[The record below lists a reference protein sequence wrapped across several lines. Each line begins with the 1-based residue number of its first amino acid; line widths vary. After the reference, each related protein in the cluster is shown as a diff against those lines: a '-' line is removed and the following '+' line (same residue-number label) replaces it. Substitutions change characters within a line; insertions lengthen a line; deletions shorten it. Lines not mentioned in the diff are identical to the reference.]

1 MIDPANAGEEKSVDR
16 LEDRG
21 ELVADRAGDLE
32 LLGAR
37 DRVEQVAT
45 GYISTGDIG
54 VMRSFEP
61 DRRGASARVPN
72 AGHAAIFLS
81 FAFLVLLLSQLLLIA
96 PQIANASAATVL
108 EPKRQLAAMA
118 AAYFATLGFCFLI
131 FPLLWRRGFLAGV
144 RWDGAKAMRLAGK
157 LVPLGIVVGLV
168 VQGISSLIPMPKS
181 IPMDDFFRSV
191 SDVWLVT
198 AFGTLLAPLF
208 EELCFRGFLLP
219 AFAIAF
225 DWIGPALRYLVAF
238 SDARLGGAAP
248 ERHFRAFREEASAG
262 LAEGTDN
269 LTFRSKGAVV
279 AASLVT
285 SLLFAL
291 LHAEQLAH
299 AWGAL
304 CVLFCVSLVLTT
316 VRIKTRSVACSTL
329 VHACYNF
336 SVFLTLFV
344 ATGGYRHLEKMNQ

>member
-1 MIDPANAGEEKSVDR
+1 MIDPANAEDGKSMDR
-16 LEDRG
+16 LGDQSGVIHDRS
-21 ELVADRAGDLE
+21 GDLE
-32 LLGAR
+32 LAGAY
-37 DRVEQVAT
+37 DPVEHV
-45 GYISTGDIG
+45 GSGDG
-54 VMRSFEP
+54 ELMTSFAPYRREP
-61 DRRGASARVPN
+61 ASRVPN

-96 PQIANASAATVL
+96 PQVATGNVSDAL
-108 EPKRQLAAMA
+108 QPKRQLAAMGV
-118 AAYFATLGFCFLI
+118 AYVVTIGFCFLV
-131 FPLLWRRGFLAGV
+131 FPLFWRRGFLAGV
-144 RWDGAKAMRLAGK
+144 HWDGAKALRLAGK
-157 LVPLGIVVGLV
+157 LVPLGIALGLV

-198 AFGTLLAPLF
+198 AFGTLLAPVF

-219 AFAIAF
+219 AFSIAF
-225 DWIGPALRYLVAF
+225 DWIGPALKYLLAF
-238 SDARLGGAAP
+238 SGARADGDEP
-248 ERHFRAFREEASAG
+248 PRQFTAFRERAVDG
-262 LAEGTDN
+262 LGDGTDN
-269 LTFRSKGAVV
+269 LSYRSRGAVI

-316 VRIKTRSVACSTL
+316 VRVKTRSVACSTM

>member
-1 MIDPANAGEEKSVDR
+1 MIDPEHSEHEQDAERLSGLIPAADPHETENARAPV
-16 LEDRG
+16 LEAYGSRP
-21 ELVADRAGDLE
+21 
-32 LLGAR
+32 
-37 DRVEQVAT
+37 
-45 GYISTGDIG
+45 S
-54 VMRSFEP
+54 S
-61 DRRGASARVPN
+61 RVPN
-72 AGHAAIFLS
+72 VGHAAIFLS

-96 PQIANASAATVL
+96 PQVSKGNAVDML
-108 EPKRQLAAMA
+108 QPKRQLAAMGV
-118 AAYFATLGFCFLI
+118 AYVSTLGFCFLV
-131 FPLLWRRGFLAGV
+131 FPLFWRRGFLVGV
-144 RWDGAKAMRLAGK
+144 HWDGAKALRLAGK
-157 LVPLGIVVGLV
+157 LVPLGIALGLL
-168 VQGISSLIPMPKS
+168 VQAISSLIPMPKS

-225 DWIGPALRYLVAF
+225 DWIGPALKYLVAF
-238 SDARLGGAAP
+238 SGARAGGDEP
-248 ERHFRAFREEASAG
+248 PRHFTAFRESAAAG
-262 LAEGTDN
+262 LGEGVDN
-269 LTFRSKGAVV
+269 LSYRSRGAVI

-304 CVLFCVSLVLTT
+304 SVLFCVSLVLTA
-316 VRIKTRSVACSTL
+316 VRIRTRSLACSTM
-329 VHACYNF
+329 VHACYNL